1 MADRLDWETDGRDW
15 PNRSSSRFVSCTGL
29 RWHIQQM
36 GQGPLILLL
45 HGTGASTHSWAELM
59 PRLTQHA
66 TVLALD
72 LPGHG
77 FTDMPHASRLSLP
90 GMADAIGAVL
100 AQLDARPVL
109 VVGHSAGAA
118 IAAQLCLDEHIAPQ
132 VLVSLNGAFLP
143 LNGWPGQVFSPVAKL
158 LAATPFVPRLFAWR
172 AAKPGVVHRLLEG
185 TGSTLDA
192 RATELYGRLIAS
204 PGHAAGA
211 LGMMANWDLQT
222 LQRALPKLT
231 IPVHLVVAAND
242 RAIPPEQA
250 RSVQA
255 LLPRSDLEVLSDL
268 GHLAHEE
275 RPDVVARI
283 VLQRL
288 AGCGRAVEKNY

>member
-1 MADRLDWETDGRDW
+1 
-15 PNRSSSRFVSCTGL
+15 
-29 RWHIQQM
+29 M